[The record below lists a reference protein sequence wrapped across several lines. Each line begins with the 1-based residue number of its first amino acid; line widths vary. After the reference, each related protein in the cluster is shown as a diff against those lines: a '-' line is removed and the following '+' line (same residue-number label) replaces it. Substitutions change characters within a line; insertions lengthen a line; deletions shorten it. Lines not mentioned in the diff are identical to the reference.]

1 MSMLQT
7 DTRASVAGTE
17 WPTKLKVMILQ
28 IFPKTVRHP
37 LTCPLCSD
45 VTVLLGFTS
54 VGGCGVLPGGEDAP
68 PAAALRP
75 HQARSGVQGLPFCGS
90 NSLL

>member
-1 MSMLQT
+1 MAHKAESNDLA
-7 DTRASVAGTE
+7 DVSKDSA
-17 WPTKLKVMILQ
+17 P
-28 IFPKTVRHP
+28 PP
-37 LTCPLCSD
+37 TCPLCSD
-45 VTVLLGFTS
+45 VTVLLRFTS